1 MDLANVP
8 RPPHGVLLVRHG
20 LTQWNADQRWQG
32 WADIP
37 LSRLGE
43 KQAAFAAR
51 TLSKLFNELL
61 RDQSAAAPDI
71 RVVSSDL
78 QRAYTTAL
86 AFADALGV
94 ARVERIETLRERHVG
109 DWSGLTSREI
119 STRWPGVLE
128 RWRGGEQV
136 PLPGGEDET
145 AFRSRILGALTKE
158 VRRSADDGRPSIVV
172 SHGGAIRTIESL
184 LNIESRHV
192 ANVGGRWFY
201 WGGAT
206 IVPGEPVDL
215 LDEISE
221 ADPVHIDHSDNTDHS
236 NHIDSHGRS
245 TSAAL

>member
-1 MDLANVP
+1 MP

-37 LSRLGE
+37 LSKLGE

-51 TLSKLFNELL
+51 TLLQLFNGLL
-61 RDQSAAAPDI
+61 QDQCVAAADI

-78 QRAYTTAL
+78 QRAYATAR

-94 ARVERIETLRERHVG
+94 TRVERIETLRERNVG
-109 DWSGLTSREI
+109 DWSGLTAREI
-119 STRWPGVLE
+119 STRWPGLLE

-136 PLPGGEDET
+136 PLPGGEDEA
-145 AFRSRILGALTKE
+145 AFRSRILGALTNE

-201 WGGAT
+201 WGGRT
-206 IVPGEPVDL
+206 VVPGEPVDL
-215 LDEISE
+215 LDEIPE
-221 ADPVHIDHSDNTDHS
+221 ADTDLTDHTD
-236 NHIDSHGRS
+236 HTDSHGRS